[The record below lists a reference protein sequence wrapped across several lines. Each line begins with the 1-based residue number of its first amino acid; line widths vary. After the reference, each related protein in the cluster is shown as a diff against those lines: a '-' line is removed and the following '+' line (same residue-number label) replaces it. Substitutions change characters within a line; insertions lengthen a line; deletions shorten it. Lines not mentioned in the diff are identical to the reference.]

1 MAAMAV
7 EGMAAE
13 VMAEA
18 MAEAGT
24 GAEETEEAGMEAEAM
39 VRAVTVEVGLVVTP
53 VEAAKGATM
62 AARAQQSQECACASP
77 QHRPA
82 PNTVHTCPQ

>member
-1 MAAMAV
+1 MPGAVMAVAAMPVA
-7 EGMAAE
+7 
-13 VMAEA
+13 
-18 MAEAGT
+18 
-24 GAEETEEAGMEAEAM
+24 AM
-39 VRAVTVEVGLVVTP
+39 VGVVWVVAMVEAAMVVVAKVVAM

-62 AARAQQSQECACASP
+62 AARAQQSQQCACASP